1 MGIMNGVGRESA
13 VINILLGHGRKYN
26 SNLPSCVWCCVY
38 QSVCKLRV
46 SCVQSGKK
54 KKKKKEIDEN
64 FHWLRCQNGTS

>member
-13 VINILLGHGRKYN
+13 VINILLGHSRKYN

-46 SCVQSGKK
+46 WCVQIFKKK
-54 KKKKKEIDEN
+54 KKKKKETEKFTRI
-64 FHWLRCQNGTS
+64 FTG